1 MIRAVNE
8 RIVVRTTKK
17 EKNAFTAK
25 AKTLGLSVSDL
36 MKRGAK
42 AYSSTAE
49 NDELDLMADAAMKA
63 ANRASEAIDDM
74 LAFIAASDQRI
85 AAMEVEAIKK
95 RKTA

>member
-25 AKTLGLSVSDL
+25 AKRLGLSVSDL
-36 MKRGAK
+36 MKWGAK
-42 AYSSTAE
+42 AYSSPAE

-85 AAMEVEAIKK
+85 AAMEVEAIKN